1 MPKSLEKITGDLLYK
16 APEIIV
22 SYLLDEL
29 RHYALAYGAQADH
42 VKKLNTRI
50 AELEDSKAA
59 MKQFK
64 LFVAVP
70 DGEMWRWRVS
80 WPYIPGK
87 CGMVSQDTYPTRQA
101 AEWAA
106 HVISGF
112 ERPSAVMVGA
122 FTSVPADAG
131 LPAEMRADWVGV

>member
-1 MPKSLEKITGDLLYK
+1 ML
-16 APEIIV
+16 
-22 SYLLDEL
+22 
-29 RHYALAYGAQADH
+29 ALQQVPVTEVA
-42 VKKLNTRI
+42 LSNI
-50 AELEDSKAA
+50 MA

-80 WPYIPGK
+80 WPYHPGK
-87 CGMVSQDTYPTRQA
+87 CGMTSKELFATRQA

-122 FTSVPADAG
+122 FENVPADAG
-131 LPAEMRADWVGV
+131 LPAEMRGDCVGA